1 MWIPTVEASNLFS
14 LAAASLLAAVHFA
27 GSRDRVDA
35 EFCDA
40 ASSGN
45 VSRVKALL
53 ADGVSADSADEDGT
67 TALMAATFAGER
79 EIVELL
85 LQAEADPNLQDEAG
99 LTALMNAVIGDGEMN
114 LEGAHSVFYDII
126 ECRRPD
132 IERRV
137 AVLERRDIDRSA
149 ATIGRCVELHADT
162 YRRRMVDGAGESD
175 KTQTDILSDSR
186 EGRALTQ
193 RVGPGHRGDLRCF
206 EAKLTVEADPTPVTT
221 FDCPAI

>member
-14 LAAASLLAAVHFA
+14 LAAASLLAAVHSA
-27 GSRDRVDA
+27 GSRDRFDA
-35 EFCDA
+35 ELCDA

-67 TALMAATFAGER
+67 TALMAAAFAGER
-79 EIVELL
+79 EIVELM

-126 ECRRPD
+126 ECL
-132 IERRV
+132 
-137 AVLERRDIDRSA
+137 LEAGADVMLEDENDFTASDYA
-149 ATIGRCVELHADT
+149 ASYELDEI
-162 YRRRMVDGAGESD
+162 REPVP
-175 KTQTDILSDSR
+175 SR
-186 EGRALTQ
+186 
-193 RVGPGHRGDLRCF
+193 
-206 EAKLTVEADPTPVTT
+206 
-221 FDCPAI
+221 